1 MYADKSIWYTNVF
14 SSNFLHL
21 HILKFHE
28 QRPPMKI
35 AFATTYQGR
44 LHLPVLLPLLA
55 TLIITG
61 CAAPMDARKDTKYQ
75 SLASAADKP
84 TNRPTRSFSS
94 MSPSLTCMDHMF
106 RQAELPTTLVTAKQ
120 IPDVSGKIA
129 VATKD
134 MIITSLSQ
142 MSRLSNAFRYID
154 YEVDISR
161 QDTVQNMTAIMLNN
175 NQMQLQKPALYVTG
189 AVSFVD
195 QNIISNHL
203 DTGTSASR
211 LETGYS
217 NNRNASLIGLDL
229 HLGDFKTRTIIPG
242 LDSANEVVIGNA
254 SQGLDLAGKIGSYGV
269 QFNVGRDYTQ
279 GSGAAIRTLVDLA
292 MIELIGKWS
301 RLPYWRCLTLDQN
314 HPELQRQL
322 LDWYEASSPPA
333 HARLV
338 KTVLSGLG
346 YMKSQQIYEP
356 SNTEAFKSVLGK
368 YQADSGLVITGVID
382 FPTYER
388 VMRSYT
394 KLDENGKLVTVD
406 WTPNS
411 DINVADTPR
420 TMDLLVKNVQL
431 DKTSFEVGDQI
442 FLSASVSR
450 ASHVYCYL
458 QEATGKMMRLLPNAT
473 NTESL
478 MSADLSVRIPDWIN
492 PKPGFILDAAA
503 PGNESVFCIA
513 TDEDVLPKLPASM
526 QIDAFKAIPG
536 MSSKADVVKAFYDVG
551 GEGVLSQA
559 VVSWKVTP
567 KTAKPAQK

>member
-1 MYADKSIWYTNVF
+1 
-14 SSNFLHL
+14 
-21 HILKFHE
+21 
-28 QRPPMKI
+28 MKTKPI
-35 AFATTYQGR
+35 TPSHAR
-44 LHLPVLLPLLA
+44 LHLPVLLSLMA
-55 TLIITG
+55 SIVITG
-61 CAAPMDARKDTKYQ
+61 CAAPMDARKDTNYQ
-75 SLASAADKP
+75 SMASTANRP
-84 TNRPTRSFSS
+84 TSRPTRSFSS
-94 MSPSLTCMDHMF
+94 MSPSLMCMDHMF
-106 RQAELPTTLVTAKQ
+106 RQAELPTTLITSKQ

-134 MIITSLSQ
+134 MIVTSLSQ

-175 NQMQLQKPALYVTG
+175 NQMQLQKPALYVSG

-195 QNIISNHL
+195 QNVISNHFE
-203 DTGTSASR
+203 TGTSATR

-217 NNRNASLIGLDL
+217 NNRNANLIGLDL

-322 LDWYEASSPPA
+322 RDWYDAGSPASHSK
-333 HARLV
+333 LV
-338 KTVLSGLG
+338 KTALASMG
-346 YMKSQQIYEP
+346 YMSAQQITEP
-356 SNTEAFKSVLGK
+356 NNTEAFKTVLGK
-368 YQADSGLVITGVID
+368 YQADSGMVVTGVID

-394 KLDENGKLVTVD
+394 TLDENGKITTVN
-406 WTPNS
+406 WTPS
-411 DINVADTPR
+411 GDLKVAEKPR
-420 TMDLLVKNVQL
+420 TIDLQVENVQV

-458 QEATGKMMRLLPNAT
+458 QEATGNMLRLLPNAT

-478 MSADLSVRIPDWIN
+478 MTADMSVRIPDWIN

-503 PGNESVFCIA
+503 PGTEYVFCVA
-513 TDEDVLPKLPASM
+513 TDEDVLPKLPEALRVA
-526 QIDAFKAIPG
+526 AFKPIVG
-536 MSSKADVVKAFYDVG
+536 MANKGDVVAAFTQVTG
-551 GEGVLSQA
+551 PTGLSQA

-567 KTAKPAQK
+567 KTVKAAQK

>member
-1 MYADKSIWYTNVF
+1 MKTATSTKQKIT
-14 SSNFLHL
+14 LH
-21 HILKFHE
+21 
-28 QRPPMKI
+28 
-35 AFATTYQGR
+35 GR

-55 TLIITG
+55 SLLITG

-75 SLASAADKP
+75 SMASVADRP
-84 TNRPTRSFSS
+84 TSRPTRSLSS
-94 MSPSLTCMDHMF
+94 MSASLMCMDHMF
-106 RQAELPTTLVTAKQ
+106 RQADLPTTLITAKQ

-134 MIITSLSQ
+134 MIVTALSQ

-175 NQMQLQKPALYVTG
+175 NQMQLQKPALYVSG

-195 QNIISNHL
+195 QNIISNRIE
-203 DTGTSASR
+203 TGTSASR
-211 LETGYS
+211 LETGFS
-217 NNRNASLIGLDL
+217 NNRNATLIGLDL
-229 HLGDFKTRTIIPG
+229 HMGDFRTRTIIPG

-279 GSGAAIRTLVDLA
+279 GPGAAIRTLVDLA

-301 RLPYWRCLTLDQN
+301 RLPYWRCLTLDQT

-322 LDWYEASSPPA
+322 RDWYEAGSPAA
-333 HARLV
+333 HSKLV
-338 KTVLSGLG
+338 KTALAGLG
-346 YMKSQQIYEP
+346 YMKQQQIADP
-356 SNTEAFKSVLGK
+356 DNTAAFKTILGK
-368 YQADSGLVITGVID
+368 YQADSGLVVTGVID

-388 VMRSYT
+388 VMRNYS
-394 KLDENGKLVTVD
+394 KLDTDGQLVTVG
-406 WTPNS
+406 WTPS
-411 DINVADTPR
+411 GDLKVEDTPR
-420 TMDLLVKNVQL
+420 TIDLQVKNVQL

-442 FLSASVSR
+442 FLSTSVSR

-458 QEATGKMMRLLPNAT
+458 QEATGNMLRLLPNAT
-473 NTESL
+473 NKESL
-478 MSADLSVRIPDWIN
+478 MTADVSVRIPDWIN

-513 TDEDVLPKLPASM
+513 TDEDVLPNLPEAM
-526 QIDAFKAIPG
+526 QTPAFKPIPG
-536 MSSKADVVKAFYDVG
+536 MSSKSDVVKAFYALG
-551 GEGVLSQA
+551 GEAVLSQA

-567 KTAKPAQK
+567 KTVKPAQK

>member
-1 MYADKSIWYTNVF
+1 
-14 SSNFLHL
+14 
-21 HILKFHE
+21 
-28 QRPPMKI
+28 MK
-35 AFATTYQGR
+35 TTPITPRHAR
-44 LHLPVLLPLLA
+44 LHLPVLLSLMA
-55 TLIITG
+55 SIVITG
-61 CAAPMDARKDTKYQ
+61 CAAPMDARKDTNYQ
-75 SLASAADKP
+75 SMASTANRP
-84 TNRPTRSFSS
+84 TSRPTRSFSS
-94 MSPSLTCMDHMF
+94 MSPSLMCMDQMF
-106 RQAELPTTLVTAKQ
+106 RQAELPTTLITSKQ

-134 MIITSLSQ
+134 MIVTSLSQ

-175 NQMQLQKPALYVTG
+175 NQMQLQKPALYVSG

-195 QNIISNHL
+195 QNVISNHFE
-203 DTGTSASR
+203 TGTSATR

-217 NNRNASLIGLDL
+217 NNRNANLNGLDL

-322 LDWYEASSPPA
+322 RDWYDAGSPASHSK
-333 HARLV
+333 LV
-338 KTVLSGLG
+338 KTALASLG
-346 YMKSQQIYEP
+346 YFSAQQITEP
-356 SNTEAFKSVLGK
+356 NNTEAFKTALGK
-368 YQADSGLVITGVID
+368 YQADSGMVITGVID

-394 KLDENGKLVTVD
+394 TLDENGKITTVN
-406 WTPNS
+406 WTPS
-411 DINVADTPR
+411 GDLKVADTPR
-420 TMDLLVKNVQL
+420 TIDLQIENVQV

-458 QEATGKMMRLLPNAT
+458 QEATGNMLRLLPNST

-478 MSADLSVRIPDWIN
+478 MTADMSVRIPDWIN

-503 PGNESVFCIA
+503 PGTEYVFCLA
-513 TDEDVLPKLPASM
+513 TDEDVLPKLPEAL
-526 QIDAFKAIPG
+526 QAVAFKPIAG
-536 MSSKADVVKAFYDVG
+536 MSNKGDVVAAFAQVTG
-551 GEGVLSQA
+551 ATGLSQA

-567 KTAKPAQK
+567 KTVKAAQK

>member
-1 MYADKSIWYTNVF
+1 MKTTTTTRDMPSGR
-14 SSNFLHL
+14 
-21 HILKFHE
+21 FHC
-28 QRPPMKI
+28 
-35 AFATTYQGR
+35 
-44 LHLPVLLPLLA
+44 PVLLPLVVS
-55 TLIITG
+55 LIISG
-61 CAAPMDARKDTKYQ
+61 CAAPLDARKDTRYQ
-75 SLASAADKP
+75 SMASAADRP
-84 TNRPTRSFSS
+84 TSRPTRSLSS
-94 MSPSLTCMDHMF
+94 MSPSLMCMDHMF
-106 RQAELPTTLVTAKQ
+106 RQADLPTTLITSKQ
-120 IPDVSGKIA
+120 IPDISGKIA

-134 MIITSLSQ
+134 MIVTALSQ

-195 QNIISNHL
+195 QNVISNHF
-203 DTGTSASR
+203 DAGTSAAR

-217 NNRNASLIGLDL
+217 TNRNATLIGLDL
-229 HLGDFKTRTIIPG
+229 QLADFKTRTIIPG

-269 QFNVGRDYTQ
+269 QFNVGRDYSQ

-301 RLPYWRCLTLDQN
+301 RLPYWRCLTLDQT

-322 LDWYEASSPPA
+322 RDWYDAGSPASHSK
-333 HARLV
+333 LV
-338 KTVLSGLG
+338 KTALAGLG
-346 YMKSQQIYEP
+346 YLKRQEISEP
-356 SNTEAFKSVLGK
+356 DNTAIFKTMLGK
-368 YQADSGLVITGVID
+368 YQADAGMVVTGVID

-388 VMRSYT
+388 IMRNYT
-394 KLDENGKLVTVD
+394 KLDESGKLITVD
-406 WTPNS
+406 WTPS
-411 DINVADTPR
+411 GDLKVVDTPR
-420 TMDLLVKNVQL
+420 TMDLQIKNVQL

-458 QEATGKMMRLLPNAT
+458 QEATGNMLRLLPNAT
-473 NTESL
+473 NSETL
-478 MSADLSVRIPDWIN
+478 MTADLSVRIPDWIN

-513 TDEDVLPKLPASM
+513 TDEDVLPKLPATM
-526 QIDAFKAIPG
+526 QVAAFKPIAG
-536 MSSKADVVKAFYDVG
+536 VSNKGDVVNAFTQIA
-551 GEGVLSQA
+551 GEGGLSQA
-559 VVSWKVTP
+559 TAAWKVTP
-567 KTAKPAQK
+567 KTVKATQK

>member
-1 MYADKSIWYTNVF
+1 MNTSTTKTKTSV
-14 SSNFLHL
+14 LH
-21 HILKFHE
+21 
-28 QRPPMKI
+28 
-35 AFATTYQGR
+35 GR
-44 LHLPVLLPLLA
+44 LHLPVLLPVLA
-55 TLIITG
+55 SLVMTG

-75 SLASAADKP
+75 SNATIEDRP
-84 TNRPTRSFSS
+84 TSRPTRSFSS
-94 MSPSLTCMDHMF
+94 MSPSLMCMDHMF
-106 RQAELPTTLVTAKQ
+106 RQADLPTTLITSKQ

-134 MIITSLSQ
+134 MIVTALSQ

-175 NQMQLQKPALYVTG
+175 NQMQLQKPAIYVSG

-195 QNIISNHL
+195 QNIISNHFEA
-203 DTGTSASR
+203 GTSATR

-217 NNRNASLIGLDL
+217 NNRNATLIGLDL
-229 HLGDFKTRTIIPG
+229 HMGDFKTRTIIPG

-279 GSGAAIRTLVDLA
+279 GPGAAVRTLVDLA

-322 LDWYEASSPPA
+322 RDWYEAGSPA
-333 HARLV
+333 SHSKLV
-338 KTVLSGLG
+338 KTALASLG
-346 YMKSQQIYEP
+346 YMSAQQISEP
-356 SNTEAFKSVLGK
+356 NNTAFIKAVLGK
-368 YQADSGLVITGVID
+368 YQADTGMAVTGVID

-388 VMRSYT
+388 VMRNYT
-394 KLDENGKLVTVD
+394 TLDENGKITTVD
-406 WTPNS
+406 WTPS
-411 DINVADTPR
+411 GDLKVADTPR
-420 TMDLLVKNVQL
+420 TMDLQIKNVQL

-442 FLSASVSR
+442 FLSTSVSR

-458 QEATGKMMRLLPNAT
+458 QEATGNMLRLLPNAT
-473 NTESL
+473 NAESL
-478 MSADLSVRIPDWIN
+478 MTADVSVRIPDWIN

-503 PGNESVFCIA
+503 PGTEYVFCIA
-513 TDEDVLPKLPASM
+513 TDEDVLPKLPEALRAA
-526 QIDAFKAIPG
+526 AFKPIVG
-536 MSSKADVVKAFYDVG
+536 MSNKGDVVAAFTQVTG
-551 GEGVLSQA
+551 PTGLSQA
-559 VVSWKVTP
+559 VVSWNVTP
-567 KTAKPAQK
+567 KTVKAAQK

>member
-1 MYADKSIWYTNVF
+1 
-14 SSNFLHL
+14 
-21 HILKFHE
+21 
-28 QRPPMKI
+28 MK
-35 AFATTYQGR
+35 TTPITPRHAR
-44 LHLPVLLPLLA
+44 LHLPVLLSLMA
-55 TLIITG
+55 SIVITG
-61 CAAPMDARKDTKYQ
+61 CAAPMDARKDTNYQ
-75 SLASAADKP
+75 SMASTANRP
-84 TNRPTRSFSS
+84 TSRPTRSFSS
-94 MSPSLTCMDHMF
+94 MSPSLMCMDHMF
-106 RQAELPTTLVTAKQ
+106 RQAELPTTLITSKQ

-134 MIITSLSQ
+134 MIVTSLSQ

-175 NQMQLQKPALYVTG
+175 NQMQLQKPALYVSG

-195 QNIISNHL
+195 QNVISNHFE
-203 DTGTSASR
+203 TGTSATR

-217 NNRNASLIGLDL
+217 NNRNANLIGLDL

-322 LDWYEASSPPA
+322 RDWYDAGSPASHSK
-333 HARLV
+333 LV
-338 KTVLSGLG
+338 KTALASLG
-346 YMKSQQIYEP
+346 YMSAQQITEP
-356 SNTEAFKSVLGK
+356 NNTEAFKTALGK
-368 YQADSGLVITGVID
+368 YQADSGMVVTGVID

-394 KLDENGKLVTVD
+394 TLDENGKITTVN
-406 WTPNS
+406 WTPS
-411 DINVADTPR
+411 GDLKVADTPR
-420 TMDLLVKNVQL
+420 TIDLQIENVQV

-458 QEATGKMMRLLPNAT
+458 QEATGNMLRLLPNAT

-478 MSADLSVRIPDWIN
+478 MTADISVRIPDWIN

-503 PGNESVFCIA
+503 PGTEYVFCLA
-513 TDEDVLPKLPASM
+513 TDEDVLPKLPEAL
-526 QIDAFKAIPG
+526 QAVAFKPIAG
-536 MSSKADVVKAFYDVG
+536 MSNKGDVVAAFAQVTG
-551 GEGVLSQA
+551 STGLSQA

-567 KTAKPAQK
+567 KTVKAAQK

>member
-1 MYADKSIWYTNVF
+1 
-14 SSNFLHL
+14 
-21 HILKFHE
+21 
-28 QRPPMKI
+28 MK
-35 AFATTYQGR
+35 TTPITPRHAR
-44 LHLPVLLPLLA
+44 LHLPVLLSLMA
-55 TLIITG
+55 SIVITG
-61 CAAPMDARKDTKYQ
+61 CAAPMDARKDTNYQ
-75 SLASAADKP
+75 SMASTANRP
-84 TNRPTRSFSS
+84 TSRPTRSFSS
-94 MSPSLTCMDHMF
+94 MSPSLMCMDQMF
-106 RQAELPTTLVTAKQ
+106 RQAELPTTLITSKQ

-134 MIITSLSQ
+134 MIVTSLSQ

-175 NQMQLQKPALYVTG
+175 NQMQLQKPALYVSG

-195 QNIISNHL
+195 QNVISNHFE
-203 DTGTSASR
+203 TGTSATR

-217 NNRNASLIGLDL
+217 NNRNANLIGLDL

-322 LDWYEASSPPA
+322 RDWYDAGSPASHSK
-333 HARLV
+333 LV
-338 KTVLSGLG
+338 KTALASLG
-346 YMKSQQIYEP
+346 YFSAQQITEP
-356 SNTEAFKSVLGK
+356 NNTEAFKTALGK
-368 YQADSGLVITGVID
+368 YQADSGMVITGVID

-394 KLDENGKLVTVD
+394 TLDENGKITTVN
-406 WTPNS
+406 WTPS
-411 DINVADTPR
+411 GDLKVADTPR
-420 TMDLLVKNVQL
+420 TIDLQIENVQV

-458 QEATGKMMRLLPNAT
+458 QEATGNMLRLLPNST

-478 MSADLSVRIPDWIN
+478 MTADMSVRIPDWIN

-503 PGNESVFCIA
+503 PGTEYVFCLA
-513 TDEDVLPKLPASM
+513 TDEDVLPKLPEAL
-526 QIDAFKAIPG
+526 QAVAFKPIAG
-536 MSSKADVVKAFYDVG
+536 MSNKGDVVAAFAQVTG
-551 GEGVLSQA
+551 ATGLSQA

-567 KTAKPAQK
+567 KTVKAAQK